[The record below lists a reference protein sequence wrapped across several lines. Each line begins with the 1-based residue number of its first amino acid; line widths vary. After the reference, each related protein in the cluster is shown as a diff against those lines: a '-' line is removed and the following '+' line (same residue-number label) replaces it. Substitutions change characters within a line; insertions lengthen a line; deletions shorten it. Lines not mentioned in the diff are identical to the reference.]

1 MFLGRGHNREPNYQ
15 HNYIPNYEHNYVHKR
30 WRAGL
35 RYRPQ

>member
-35 RYRPQ
+35 RYRPH

>member
-15 HNYIPNYEHNYVHKR
+15 YNYVPNYEHNYVHKR

-35 RYRPQ
+35 RYRPH